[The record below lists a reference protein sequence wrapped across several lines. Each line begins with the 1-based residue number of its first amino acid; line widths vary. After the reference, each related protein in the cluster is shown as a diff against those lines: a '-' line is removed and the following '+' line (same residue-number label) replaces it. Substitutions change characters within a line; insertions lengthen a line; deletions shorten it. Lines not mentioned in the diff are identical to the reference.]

1 MFEEFEASR
10 RSVDGI
16 SYVDVGEGPVTVF
29 VHGVFTNALLWRNVM
44 RELAGTRRC
53 IAVDLPG
60 HGRTPPIGEPSVH
73 GWVDAVATVL
83 RELDL
88 RDVHLVGNDTGGAV
102 VQLLLGREEA
112 GRLASLALTNCD
124 TELAFPPRL
133 LKPLVWGARANV
145 LRAIAPVLRFPFVA
159 REVFRSGYRRPADVP
174 REVFRSYLAPTVDDR
189 EGLRFTGRL
198 LTSVHPRQLAENRAR
213 LAECEL
219 PTALIWGTGDL
230 FFDIEQARWLRD
242 VIPGA
247 REIVEIHGGRLFFP
261 DEYAAELVE
270 ALDHHWRTSVGKP
283 S

>member
-102 VQLLLGREEA
+102 VQLLLGR
-112 GRLASLALTNCD
+112 
-124 TELAFPPRL
+124 
-133 LKPLVWGARANV
+133 
-145 LRAIAPVLRFPFVA
+145 
-159 REVFRSGYRRPADVP
+159 RRPAAWP
-174 REVFRSYLAPTVDDR
+174 RW
-189 EGLRFTGRL
+189 
-198 LTSVHPRQLAENRAR
+198 H
-213 LAECEL
+213 
-219 PTALIWGTGDL
+219 
-230 FFDIEQARWLRD
+230 
-242 VIPGA
+242 
-247 REIVEIHGGRLFFP
+247 
-261 DEYAAELVE
+261 
-270 ALDHHWRTSVGKP
+270 
-283 S
+283 